1 LAKYT
6 ANLVKTP
13 AQNLLHRL
21 KTGQLYWSGLAMG
34 HKTPHS
40 AGHRATIVLIAAL
53 GTALSITG
61 WCIVSGLEDRTS
73 AAEFNLRAS
82 NMAAAVQNGV
92 NEYFTK
98 ISPLRAMFESTP
110 GAVSEHE
117 FVTFSNGLLRNQ
129 PAILSLS
136 WIPRI
141 QNEERTDHEQ
151 AAQRAGIDGYRIR
164 SVSKDNALEPSPAAA
179 EYFPVYYTTEK
190 LRTDLVRGLNLA
202 DSGIR
207 QQPLESARDGNRLA
221 ASQEFTLQSGT
232 GDRIGFFVVLPIY
245 KRGLPHTSVEERR
258 RNLIGFVQGVF
269 QIDTMIAATLRG
281 IRIPADYYIFS
292 SEAGS
297 STQPIYTSLLKP
309 PGGPHAADRRTGI
322 DTAFHW
328 SGKIAVADR
337 QWEMIAVPEQP
348 HFKHPKAWMILTAGL
363 CLTGVVFAFMWQS
376 NRHTCELAEANET
389 ISELART
396 DPLTALANRRVFQDR
411 MAAAFEKAKR
421 SGEPFAVLYI
431 DLDHFKDFNDLMGH
445 PAGDALLVQVGKRLL
460 AEAGDADCVARFGGD
475 EFAIL
480 QANAGAEGASEAL
493 AEKIVAALNETSML
507 EGHAA
512 RISASI
518 GVSRYV
524 EELDGPDAML
534 MQADLALYR
543 AKDAGRNRVC
553 IHDKTFDQLACDRVI
568 LGRELMAAIESGGL
582 ALHYQPQVDIE
593 SGRIVGLEALV
604 RWNHVQRGPIS
615 PALFIPIA
623 EKTGSIVDLGKWVF
637 DEACRQTRV
646 WQDEGID
653 APSVAVNVSAIQC
666 KRPELEQDIV
676 ASLTRWKIAPGRI
689 ELELTESVLME
700 ATQHHRDIIARLRTL
715 GLRLAI
721 DDFGTGYSSLN
732 YLTNFPVDRIKIAQ
746 ELILNCTTELRCA
759 AVVRAAI
766 HLAEEL
772 DTEVLAEGV
781 ENAEHARFLS
791 SAGCKFAQGYFFSR
805 PVDAAQAT
813 TLLRGRFIRPP
824 ALLPTPKD
832 SAGGSIAGR
841 LRVV

>member
-1 LAKYT
+1 
-6 ANLVKTP
+6 
-13 AQNLLHRL
+13 
-21 KTGQLYWSGLAMG
+21 M
-34 HKTPHS
+34 
-40 AGHRATIVLIAAL
+40 IAVL

-61 WCIVSGLEDRTS
+61 WFIVSGLEDRTS
-73 AAEFNLRAS
+73 AAEFNLRAN
-82 NMAAAVQNGV
+82 NMAVVLQNGV
-92 NEYFTK
+92 NQYLANM
-98 ISPLRAMFESTP
+98 SALRALIESAP
-110 GAVSEHE
+110 AAVGERE
-117 FVTFSNGLLRNQ
+117 FLTFSDRLLRNH

-136 WIPRI
+136 WVPLIP
-141 QNEERTDHEQ
+141 NEERAAHEQ
-151 AAQRAGIDGYRIR
+151 AARRESGDDYRIR
-164 SVSKDNALEPSPAAA
+164 SVSEDGTLGPSPAAA
-179 EYFPVYYTTEK
+179 DYFPVYYTTEK
-190 LRTDLVRGLNLA
+190 IRTDLVRGLNLA
-202 DSGIR
+202 DGGIR
-207 QQPLESARDGNRLA
+207 QQPLEKARNSGMLA

-232 GDRIGFFVVLPIY
+232 GDRVGFFVVLPIY
-245 KRGLPHTSVEERR
+245 KRGLPHNSVEERR
-258 RNLIGFVQGVF
+258 RNLVGFVQGVF
-269 QIDTMIAATLRG
+269 QIDAMIAATLRG
-281 IRIPADYYIFS
+281 IRIPADYYVFS

-297 STQPIYTSLLKP
+297 NTRPIYTSLLKP
-309 PGGPHAADRRTGI
+309 SGEPLAASRRAKI

-328 SGKIAVADR
+328 SGKVAVADR
-337 QWEMIAVPEQP
+337 QWGMIAVPEQISILV
-348 HFKHPKAWMILTAGL
+348 HPKAWMILTAGL

-376 NRHTCELAEANET
+376 NRHTRKLTEANET

-396 DPLTALANRRVFQDR
+396 DPLTALANRRVFQAR
-411 MAAAFEKAKR
+411 MAAAFEKAKCG
-421 SGEPFAVLYI
+421 GEPFAVLYI

-480 QANAGAEGASEAL
+480 QSNAGAEGVSEAL
-493 AEKIVAALNETSML
+493 AKKILAVLNETSML
-507 EGHAA
+507 DGHAA

-524 EELDGPDAML
+524 EGLDGPDAML

-553 IHDKTFDQLACDRVI
+553 IHDKAFDQVACDRVI
-568 LGRELMAAIESGGL
+568 LGRELIAAIESGGL

-604 RWNHVQRGPIS
+604 RWNHIQRGPIS
-615 PALFIPIA
+615 PAVFIPIA

-653 APSVAVNVSAIQC
+653 APTVAVNVSAIQC

-676 ASLTRWKIAPGRI
+676 ASLTRWKITPGRI

-700 ATQHHRDIIARLRTL
+700 ASQHHRDIIARLRAL

-746 ELILNCTTELRCA
+746 ELIFKCTTEIRYA

-781 ENAEHARFLS
+781 ENAEHAQFLS

-813 TLLRGRFIRPP
+813 TLLREGFIRPP
-824 ALLPTPKD
+824 APLQAPKD
-832 SAGGSIAGR
+832 SGGSLIPGR
-841 LRVV
+841 LMVV

>member
-1 LAKYT
+1 MGCT
-6 ANLVKTP
+6 A
-13 AQNLLHRL
+13 
-21 KTGQLYWSGLAMG
+21 
-34 HKTPHS
+34 PHS
-40 AGHRATIVLIAAL
+40 IRHRAPIWMIAVL

-61 WCIVSGLEDRTS
+61 WFIVSGLEDRTS
-73 AAEFNLRAS
+73 AAEFNLRAN
-82 NMAAAVQNGV
+82 NMAVVLQNGV
-92 NEYFTK
+92 NQYLANM
-98 ISPLRAMFESTP
+98 SALRALIESAP
-110 GAVSEHE
+110 AAVGERE
-117 FVTFSNGLLRNQ
+117 FLTFSDRLLRNH

-136 WIPRI
+136 WVPLIP
-141 QNEERTDHEQ
+141 NEERAAHEQ
-151 AAQRAGIDGYRIR
+151 AARREGGDDYRIR
-164 SVSKDNALEPSPAAA
+164 SVSEDGTLGPSPAAA

-190 LRTDLVRGLNLA
+190 IRTDLVRGLNLA
-202 DSGIR
+202 DGGIR
-207 QQPLESARDGNRLA
+207 QQPLEKARDRGMLA
-221 ASQEFTLQSGT
+221 ASQEFRLQSGT

-245 KRGLPHTSVEERR
+245 KRGLPHNSVEERR
-258 RNLIGFVQGVF
+258 RNLVGFVQGVF
-269 QIDTMIAATLRG
+269 QIDAMIAATLRG
-281 IRIPADYYIFS
+281 IRIPADYYVFS

-297 STQPIYTSLLKP
+297 NTRPIYTSLLKP
-309 PGGPHAADRRTGI
+309 SGKPPAASRRAKI

-328 SGKIAVADR
+328 SGKVAVADR
-337 QWEMIAVPEQP
+337 QWEMIAVPEQISILV
-348 HFKHPKAWMILTAGL
+348 HPNAWMILTAGL
-363 CLTGVVFAFMWQS
+363 CLTGVVFAFMSQL
-376 NRHTCELAEANET
+376 NRHTRKLTEANRT

-411 MAAAFEKAKR
+411 MAAAFEKAKCG
-421 SGEPFAVLYI
+421 GEPFAVLYI

-480 QANAGAEGASEAL
+480 QSNAGAEGASEAL
-493 AEKIVAALNETSML
+493 AKKIVAALNETSML

-512 RISASI
+512 RVSASI

-524 EELDGPDAML
+524 EELDGPDAVL

-553 IHDKTFDQLACDRVI
+553 IHDKAFDQLACDRVI

-604 RWNHVQRGPIS
+604 RWNHIQRGPIS
-615 PALFIPIA
+615 PAVFIPIA

-653 APSVAVNVSAIQC
+653 APTVAVNVSAIQC

-676 ASLTRWKIAPGRI
+676 ASLMRWKIAPGRI

-700 ATQHHRDIIARLRTL
+700 ATQHHRDIIARLRAL

-746 ELILNCTTELRCA
+746 ELIFKCTTEIRYA

-781 ENAEHARFLS
+781 ENAEHAQFLS

-813 TLLRGRFIRPP
+813 TLLRGRFIHPP
-824 ALLPTPKD
+824 APLQAPKD
-832 SAGGSIAGR
+832 RGGGLISGR
-841 LRVV
+841 LMVV

>member
-1 LAKYT
+1 MT
-6 ANLVKTP
+6 RHGIR
-13 AQNLLHRL
+13 HRIPI
-21 KTGQLYWSGLAMG
+21 WIFA
-34 HKTPHS
+34 
-40 AGHRATIVLIAAL
+40 VL

-61 WCIVSGLEDRTS
+61 WFIVSGLEDRTS
-73 AAEFNLRAS
+73 AAEFNLRAN
-82 NMAAAVQNGV
+82 NMAVVLQNGINEYLANLSALRALFESAPAAVGEQ
-92 NEYFTK
+92 
-98 ISPLRAMFESTP
+98 
-110 GAVSEHE
+110 E
-117 FVTFSNGLLRNQ
+117 FLTFSDRLLRNHS
-129 PAILSLS
+129 AILSLS
-136 WIPRI
+136 WVPRI
-141 QNEERTDHEQ
+141 LNEDRAAHEQ
-151 AAQRAGIDGYRIR
+151 ATQQAAGEDYRIR
-164 SVSKDNALEPSPAAA
+164 SVSEDGTLGPSPAAA

-190 LRTDLVRGLNLA
+190 IRTRLVRGLNLA
-202 DSGIR
+202 DGGIR
-207 QQPLESARDGNRLA
+207 QQPLETARDGGMLA
-221 ASQEFTLQSGT
+221 TSQEFPLQSGT
-232 GDRIGFFVVLPIY
+232 GNRIGFFVVLPIY
-245 KRGLPHTSVEERR
+245 KRGLPHNSIEERR
-258 RNLIGFVQGVF
+258 RNLVGFVQGVF

-281 IRIPADYYIFS
+281 IRIPADCYVFS

-297 STQPIYTSLLKP
+297 SKQPIYTSLLKP
-309 PGGPHAADRRTGI
+309 SGRSLAAASPRAKI

-328 SGKIAVADR
+328 SGKVAVADR
-337 QWEMIAVPEQP
+337 QWEVIAVPDQRSILV
-348 HFKHPKAWMILTAGL
+348 HPRAWIILTAGL
-363 CLTGVVFAFMWQS
+363 CLTGVVFSFMWLS
-376 NRHTCELAEANET
+376 NRNTRKLAEANKT

-396 DPLTALANRRVFQDR
+396 DPLTALANRRVFQER
-411 MAAAFEKAKR
+411 IAAAFEKAKC
-421 SGEPFAVLYI
+421 SGEPFALLYI

-460 AEAGDADCVARFGGD
+460 AVAGDADCVARFGGD

-480 QANAGAEGASEAL
+480 QSNAGAEGASEAL
-493 AEKIVAALNETSML
+493 AAKIVAVLNETSML
-507 EGHAA
+507 EGRAA
-512 RISASI
+512 RISASV

-543 AKDAGRNRVC
+543 AKDAGRNRIC

-568 LGRELMAAIESGGL
+568 LGRELMAAIECGGL

-593 SGRIVGLEALV
+593 SGRIIGLEALV
-604 RWNHVQRGPIS
+604 RWNHIQRGPIS

-637 DEACRQTRV
+637 DEACRQMRI

-689 ELELTESVLME
+689 EIELTESILME
-700 ATQHHRDIIARLRTL
+700 VTQHHRDIIARLRTL

-746 ELILNCTTELRCA
+746 ELIFNCTTETRCA

-772 DTEVLAEGV
+772 NTEVLAEGV
-781 ENAEHARFLS
+781 ESAEHARFLS

-813 TLLRGRFIRPP
+813 TLLRGRFIRPHAALP
-824 ALLPTPKD
+824 APKD
-832 SAGGSIAGR
+832 GGGGLIPGR
-841 LRVV
+841 LMVV

>member
-1 LAKYT
+1 
-6 ANLVKTP
+6 
-13 AQNLLHRL
+13 
-21 KTGQLYWSGLAMG
+21 M
-34 HKTPHS
+34 
-40 AGHRATIVLIAAL
+40 IAVL
-53 GTALSITG
+53 GTALSMTG
-61 WCIVSGLEDRTS
+61 WFIVSGLEDRTS
-73 AAEFNLRAS
+73 AAEFNLRAN
-82 NMAAAVQNGV
+82 NMAVVLQNGINQYLANLSALRALFESAPAAVGEQ
-92 NEYFTK
+92 
-98 ISPLRAMFESTP
+98 
-110 GAVSEHE
+110 E
-117 FVTFSNGLLRNQ
+117 FLTFSDRLLRNHS
-129 PAILSLS
+129 AILSLS
-136 WIPRI
+136 WVPLIL
-141 QNEERTDHEQ
+141 NEDRAAHEQ
-151 AAQRAGIDGYRIR
+151 AAQQAAGEDYRIR
-164 SVSKDNALEPSPAAA
+164 SVSEDGTLDPSPASA

-190 LRTDLVRGLNLA
+190 IRTHLVRGLNLA
-202 DSGIR
+202 DGGIR
-207 QQPLESARDGNRLA
+207 QQPLEKARDGGMLV

-245 KRGLPHTSVEERR
+245 KRGLPHNSIEERR
-258 RNLIGFVQGVF
+258 RNLVGFVQGVF

-281 IRIPADYYIFS
+281 IRIPADYYVFS
-292 SEAGS
+292 SEGGS
-297 STQPIYTSLLKP
+297 STRPIYTSLLKTSGEP
-309 PGGPHAADRRTGI
+309 LAASRRAKI

-328 SGKIAVADR
+328 SGKVAVADR
-337 QWEMIAVPEQP
+337 QWEMIAVPEQRSTLV
-348 HFKHPKAWMILTAGL
+348 HPRAWIILTAGL
-363 CLTGVVFAFMWQS
+363 CLTGVVFFFMWQS
-376 NRHTCELAEANET
+376 NRHTRKLAEANET

-411 MAAAFEKAKR
+411 MAAAFEKTKC

-460 AEAGDADCVARFGGD
+460 AEAGDAGCVARFGGD

-480 QANAGAEGASEAL
+480 QSNAGAEGASEAL

-524 EELDGPDAML
+524 EELEGPDAML

-604 RWNHVQRGPIS
+604 RWNHIQRGPIS
-615 PALFIPIA
+615 PAVFIPIA

-653 APSVAVNVSAIQC
+653 APPVAVNVSAIQC

-700 ATQHHRDIIARLRTL
+700 ATQHHRDIIERLRTL

-746 ELILNCTTELRCA
+746 ELIFNCTTEIRCA

-766 HLAEEL
+766 GLAEEL

-813 TLLRGRFIRPP
+813 ILLRGRFILPP
-824 ALLPTPKD
+824 APLPAPKD
-832 SAGGSIAGR
+832 SGGGLIPGR
-841 LRVV
+841 LMVV

>member
-1 LAKYT
+1 MAASY
-6 ANLVKTP
+6 
-13 AQNLLHRL
+13 
-21 KTGQLYWSGLAMG
+21 YWSGSAMSCT
-34 HKTPHS
+34 TPH
-40 AGHRATIVLIAAL
+40 GIRHRALIWMLAVL
-53 GTALSITG
+53 GTALSIAA
-61 WCIVSGLEDRTS
+61 WSIVSGLEDRTS
-73 AAEFNLRAS
+73 GAEFNLRAN
-82 NMAAAVQNGV
+82 NMAVVLQNGI
-92 NEYFTK
+92 NEYLAK
-98 ISPLRAMFESTP
+98 LSALRALFESAP
-110 GAVSEHE
+110 GAVGEQE
-117 FVTFSNGLLRNQ
+117 FLTFSDRLLRNHS
-129 PAILSLS
+129 AILSLS
-136 WIPRI
+136 WVPRVLS
-141 QNEERTDHEQ
+141 EDRAAHEQ
-151 AAQRAGIDGYRIR
+151 AAQQGRGEDYRIR
-164 SVSKDNALEPSPAAA
+164 SVSEDGTLGPSPAAA

-190 LRTDLVRGLNLA
+190 IRTHLVRGLNLA
-202 DSGIR
+202 DGGIR
-207 QQPLESARDGNRLA
+207 QQPLEKARDSGMLA

-232 GDRIGFFVVLPIY
+232 GDRVGFFVVLPIY
-245 KRGLPHTSVEERR
+245 KRGLPHDSIEERR
-258 RNLIGFVQGVF
+258 RNLAGFVQGVF

-281 IRIPADYYIFS
+281 LRIPADYYVFS
-292 SEAGS
+292 SAAGS
-297 STQPIYTSLLKP
+297 STRPIYTSLLKP
-309 PGGPHAADRRTGI
+309 SSEPPAASRRAVIDRP
-322 DTAFHW
+322 FHW
-328 SGKIAVADR
+328 SGTIAVADR
-337 QWEMIAVPEQP
+337 QWEMIAVSEQGSNLV
-348 HFKHPKAWMILTAGL
+348 HHRAWIILTAGL
-363 CLTGVVFAFMWQS
+363 CLTGVVFAFMCRS
-376 NRHTCELAEANET
+376 NWHTRKLAEANKT

-411 MAAAFEKAKR
+411 MAAAFEKAKCG
-421 SGEPFAVLYI
+421 GEPFAVLYI
-431 DLDHFKDFNDLMGH
+431 DLDHFKEFNDLMGH

-460 AEAGDADCVARFGGD
+460 AEAADADCVARFGGD

-480 QANAGAEGASEAL
+480 QSNAGAEGASEAL

-512 RISASI
+512 RVSASI
-518 GVSRYV
+518 GISRYV

-553 IHDKTFDQLACDRVI
+553 IHDKTFDRRACDRVI
-568 LGRELMAAIESGGL
+568 LGRELMAAIENGGL

-689 ELELTESVLME
+689 EIELTESVLME
-700 ATQHHRDIIARLRTL
+700 ATQHHRDIVARLRAL

-746 ELILNCTTELRCA
+746 ELILNCTTEIRCA

-813 TLLRGRFIRPP
+813 ALLRGRFIRPP
-824 ALLPTPKD
+824 AALPEPED
-832 SAGGSIAGR
+832 SGGLIPGR
-841 LRVV
+841 LMAV

>member
-1 LAKYT
+1 MWAT
-6 ANLVKTP
+6 S
-13 AQNLLHRL
+13 H
-21 KTGQLYWSGLAMG
+21 WSVSAMG
-34 HKTPHS
+34 CTKSHS
-40 AGHRATIVLIAAL
+40 IRHRAPIWIIAVL

-61 WCIVSGLEDRTS
+61 WFIISGLEDRTS
-73 AAEFNLRAS
+73 TAEFNLRA
-82 NMAAAVQNGV
+82 NNIAVILQNGV
-92 NEYFTK
+92 NECLANM
-98 ISPLRAMFESTP
+98 SALGALFESVP
-110 GAVSEHE
+110 AAVGERE
-117 FVTFSNGLLRNQ
+117 FLMFSDRLLRNQ
-129 PAILSLS
+129 LATLSLS
-136 WIPRI
+136 WVPRI
-141 QNEERTDHEQ
+141 LNEERAAHEQ
-151 AAQRAGIDGYRIR
+151 EAQREGGDEYRIR
-164 SVSKDNALEPSPAAA
+164 SVSEDGTLDPSPAAA
-179 EYFPVYYTTEK
+179 EYFPIYYTTEK
-190 LRTDLVRGLNLA
+190 IRTDLVRGLNLA
-202 DSGIR
+202 DGGIR
-207 QQPLESARDGNRLA
+207 QQPLEKARDSGMLA
-221 ASQEFTLQSGT
+221 ASRGFSLQSGA
-232 GDRIGFFVVLPIY
+232 GERFGFFVVLPIY
-245 KRGLPHTSVEERR
+245 KRGLPHNSVEQRR
-258 RNLIGFVQGVF
+258 RNLVGFVQAVF
-269 QIDTMIAATLRG
+269 QIDTMIAATMRG
-281 IRIPADYYIFS
+281 IRNSADYFLFS
-292 SEAGS
+292 SESKGAR
-297 STQPIYTSLLKP
+297 PIYAGLLNP
-309 PGGPHAADRRTGI
+309 SDGPLVRRRRAEI

-337 QWEMIAVPEQP
+337 QWKMIVLPEQRSILV
-348 HFKHPKAWMILTAGL
+348 HSTAWMILTAGL

-376 NRHTCELAEANET
+376 NRHARSLAEANET

-411 MAAAFEKAKR
+411 MAAAFEKAKC

-431 DLDHFKDFNDLMGH
+431 DLDHFKEFNDLMGH

-460 AEAGDADCVARFGGD
+460 AETNGADCVARFGGD

-480 QANAGAEGASEAL
+480 QSNAGAEGTSESL

-524 EELDGPDAML
+524 AALDGPDAML

-543 AKDAGRNRVC
+543 AKDAGGNRVC
-553 IHDKTFDQLACDRVI
+553 IHDKTFDQLARDRVI

-582 ALHYQPQVDIE
+582 ALQYQPQVDIQ

-604 RWNHVQRGPIS
+604 RWNHIQRGPIS
-615 PALFIPIA
+615 PAVFIPIA
-623 EKTGSIVDLGKWVF
+623 EKSGSILDLGKWVF

-653 APSVAVNVSAIQC
+653 VPSVAVNVSAIQC

-676 ASLTRWKIAPGRI
+676 ASLTRWKIEPGRI

-700 ATQHHRDIIARLRTL
+700 ATQHHRDIIARLRAL

-746 ELILNCTTELRCA
+746 ELILKCTTEIRRA

-781 ENAEHARFLS
+781 ENGEHAQFLS
-791 SAGCKFAQGYFFSR
+791 SAGCKFAQGYFFNR
-805 PVDAAQAT
+805 PVDAAEAAI
-813 TLLRGRFIRPP
+813 LLRRRFIRPP
-824 ALLPTPKD
+824 APLPTPK
-832 SAGGSIAGR
+832 AGGGGLIPGR
-841 LRVV
+841 LIVV

>member
-1 LAKYT
+1 MSCT
-6 ANLVKTP
+6 A
-13 AQNLLHRL
+13 
-21 KTGQLYWSGLAMG
+21 
-34 HKTPHS
+34 PHS
-40 AGHRATIVLIAAL
+40 IRHRAPIWMIAVL
-53 GTALSITG
+53 GTALSVTG
-61 WCIVSGLEDRTS
+61 WFIVSGLEDRTS
-73 AAEFNLRAS
+73 AAEFNLRAN
-82 NMAAAVQNGV
+82 NMAVALQNGV
-92 NEYFTK
+92 NQYLANM
-98 ISPLRAMFESTP
+98 SALRALFESAP
-110 GAVSEHE
+110 GTVGERE
-117 FVTFSNGLLRNQ
+117 FLTFSDRLLRNN

-136 WIPRI
+136 WVPHIA
-141 QNEERTDHEQ
+141 NEERAAHEQ
-151 AAQRAGIDGYRIR
+151 AARREGDDDYRIR
-164 SVSKDNALEPSPAAA
+164 SVSEDGTLGPSPAAA

-190 LRTDLVRGLNLA
+190 IRTDLVRGLNLA
-202 DSGIR
+202 DGGIR
-207 QQPLESARDGNRLA
+207 QQPLEKARDGGLLT
-221 ASQEFTLQSGT
+221 ASQEFRLQSGT

-245 KRGLPHTSVEERR
+245 KRGLPHNSVDERR
-258 RNLIGFVQGVF
+258 RNLVGFVQGVF
-269 QIDTMIAATLRG
+269 QIDAMIAATLRG
-281 IRIPADYYIFS
+281 IRIPADYYVFS

-297 STQPIYTSLLKP
+297 NTRPIYTSLLKP
-309 PGGPHAADRRTGI
+309 SGEPPVASRRAKI

-328 SGKIAVADR
+328 SGKVAVADR
-337 QWEMIAVPEQP
+337 QWEMIAVPEQSSM
-348 HFKHPKAWMILTAGL
+348 HPKAWMILMAGL

-376 NRHTCELAEANET
+376 NQHTRKLTEANQT

-396 DPLTALANRRVFQDR
+396 DPLTALANRRVFHDR
-411 MAAAFEKAKR
+411 MAAAFEKAKCG
-421 SGEPFAVLYI
+421 GEPLAVLYI

-480 QANAGAEGASEAL
+480 QSNAGAEGASEAL
-493 AEKIVAALNETSML
+493 AKKILAALNETSML
-507 EGHAA
+507 DGHAA

-518 GVSRYV
+518 GISRYV

-553 IHDKTFDQLACDRVI
+553 IHDKAFDQVACDRVI

-604 RWNHVQRGPIS
+604 RWNHIRRGPIS
-615 PALFIPIA
+615 PAVFIPIA

-637 DEACRQTRV
+637 DEACRQMRV

-653 APSVAVNVSAIQC
+653 APTVAVNVSAIQC

-676 ASLTRWKIAPGRI
+676 ASLRRWKIAPGRI

-700 ATQHHRDIIARLRTL
+700 ATQHHRDIIARLRAV

-746 ELILNCTTELRCA
+746 ELIFKCTTEIRYA

-813 TLLRGRFIRPP
+813 TLLRERFIRPP
-824 ALLPTPKD
+824 APLPTPKD
-832 SAGGSIAGR
+832 SGGGLIPGR
-841 LRVV
+841 LMVV

>member
-1 LAKYT
+1 MIA
-6 ANLVKTP
+6 
-13 AQNLLHRL
+13 
-21 KTGQLYWSGLAMG
+21 
-34 HKTPHS
+34 
-40 AGHRATIVLIAAL
+40 VLGA
-53 GTALSITG
+53 ALSITG
-61 WCIVSGLEDRTS
+61 WFIVSGLEDQTS
-73 AAEFNLRAS
+73 AAEFNLRAN
-82 NMAAAVQNGV
+82 NMAVVLQNGI
-92 NEYFTK
+92 NEYLANL
-98 ISPLRAMFESTP
+98 SALRALFESAP
-110 GAVSEHE
+110 AAIGEQE
-117 FVTFSNGLLRNQ
+117 FLTFSDGLLRDH

-136 WIPRI
+136 WVPLIL
-141 QNEERTDHEQ
+141 NEDRAAHEQ
-151 AAQRAGIDGYRIR
+151 AAQQAAGEGYRIR
-164 SVSKDNALEPSPAAA
+164 SVSEDGTLGPSPAAA

-190 LRTDLVRGLNLA
+190 IRAHLVRGLNLA
-202 DSGIR
+202 DGGIR
-207 QQPLESARDGNRLA
+207 QQPLEKARDGGMLA
-221 ASQEFTLQSGT
+221 ASQQFTLQSGT

-245 KRGLPHTSVEERR
+245 KRGLPHNSLEERR
-258 RNLIGFVQGVF
+258 RNLVGFVQGVF
-269 QIDTMIAATLRG
+269 QIDTMIAATLHG
-281 IRIPADYYIFS
+281 IRIPADYYVFS
-292 SEAGS
+292 SETGS
-297 STQPIYTSLLKP
+297 GTRPIYTSLRRPSDEPL
-309 PGGPHAADRRTGI
+309 AASRRTNI

-328 SGKIAVADR
+328 SGKVPVADR
-337 QWEMIAVPEQP
+337 QWEMIAVPE
-348 HFKHPKAWMILTAGL
+348 HKSILVHPRAWIILTAGL
-363 CLTGVVFAFMWQS
+363 CLTAVVFSFMCQS
-376 NRHTCELAEANET
+376 NRHTRKLAEANAT

-396 DPLTALANRRVFQDR
+396 DPLTALANRRVFEDR
-411 MAAAFEKAKR
+411 MAAAFEKAKCG
-421 SGEPFAVLYI
+421 GEAFAVLCI
-431 DLDHFKDFNDLMGH
+431 DLDHFKDYNDLMGH

-480 QANAGAEGASEAL
+480 QSNAGGEGTSEAL

-534 MQADLALYR
+534 MQADFALYR

-553 IHDKTFDQLACDRVI
+553 IHDQTFDQLLCDRVI

-604 RWNHVQRGPIS
+604 RWNHIQRGPIS

-653 APSVAVNVSAIQC
+653 APVVAVNVSAIQC

-676 ASLTRWKIAPGRI
+676 ASLRRWKIAPGRI

-700 ATQHHRDIIARLRTL
+700 ATEHHRDIIARLRAL

-746 ELILNCTTELRCA
+746 ELIFNCTTEIRCA

-772 DTEVLAEGV
+772 ETEVLAEGV

-813 TLLRGRFIRPP
+813 ILLRGRFIVPP
-824 ALLPTPKD
+824 NAISAPKD
-832 SAGGSIAGR
+832 SGGDLIPKR
-841 LRVV
+841 LMVV

>member
-1 LAKYT
+1 
-6 ANLVKTP
+6 
-13 AQNLLHRL
+13 
-21 KTGQLYWSGLAMG
+21 M
-34 HKTPHS
+34 
-40 AGHRATIVLIAAL
+40 IAVL
-53 GTALSITG
+53 GTALSVTG
-61 WCIVSGLEDRTS
+61 WFIVSGLEDRTS
-73 AAEFNLRAS
+73 AAEFNLRAN
-82 NMAAAVQNGV
+82 NMAVVLQNGV
-92 NEYFTK
+92 NQYLANM
-98 ISPLRAMFESTP
+98 SALRALFESAP
-110 GAVSEHE
+110 AAVGERE
-117 FVTFSNGLLRNQ
+117 FLTFSDRLLRNN

-136 WIPRI
+136 WVPLIT
-141 QNEERTDHEQ
+141 NEERAAHEQ
-151 AAQRAGIDGYRIR
+151 AARREGDDDYRIR
-164 SVSKDNALEPSPAAA
+164 SVSEDGTLGLSPAAA

-190 LRTDLVRGLNLA
+190 IRTDLVRGLNLA
-202 DSGIR
+202 DGGIR
-207 QQPLESARDGNRLA
+207 QQPLEKARDGGTLA

-245 KRGLPHTSVEERR
+245 KRGLPHDSVEERR
-258 RNLIGFVQGVF
+258 RNLVGFVQGVF
-269 QIDTMIAATLRG
+269 QIDAMIAATLRG
-281 IRIPADYYIFS
+281 IRIPADYYVFS

-297 STQPIYTSLLKP
+297 NARPIYTSLLKP
-309 PGGPHAADRRTGI
+309 SGEPLAASRRAEI
-322 DTAFHW
+322 ETAFHW
-328 SGKIAVADR
+328 SGKVAVADR
-337 QWEMIAVPEQP
+337 QWEMIAVPEQSSILV
-348 HFKHPKAWMILTAGL
+348 HPKAWMILTAGL
-363 CLTGVVFAFMWQS
+363 CLTGVVFAFMSQL
-376 NRHTCELAEANET
+376 NRHTRKLTECNQT

-411 MAAAFEKAKR
+411 MAAAFEKAKCG
-421 SGEPFAVLYI
+421 GEPFAVLYI

-480 QANAGAEGASEAL
+480 QSNAGAEGASEAL
-493 AEKIVAALNETSML
+493 AKKIVAVLNETSML

-512 RISASI
+512 RISASV

-553 IHDKTFDQLACDRVI
+553 IHDKAFDQLACDRVI

-604 RWNHVQRGPIS
+604 RWNHIQRGPIS
-615 PALFIPIA
+615 PAVFIPIA

-653 APSVAVNVSAIQC
+653 APTVAVNVSAIQC

-676 ASLTRWKIAPGRI
+676 GSLTRWKIAPGRI

-700 ATQHHRDIIARLRTL
+700 ATQHHRDIIARLRAL

-746 ELILNCTTELRCA
+746 ELIFKCTTEIRYA

-781 ENAEHARFLS
+781 ENAEHAQFLS

-824 ALLPTPKD
+824 VPFPTPKD
-832 SAGGSIAGR
+832 SGGGVIPGR

>member
-1 LAKYT
+1 MGCT
-6 ANLVKTP
+6 A
-13 AQNLLHRL
+13 
-21 KTGQLYWSGLAMG
+21 
-34 HKTPHS
+34 PHS
-40 AGHRATIVLIAAL
+40 IRHRAPIWMIAVL
-53 GTALSITG
+53 GTALSVAG
-61 WCIVSGLEDRTS
+61 WFIVSGLEDRTS
-73 AAEFNLRAS
+73 AAEFNLRVN
-82 NMAAAVQNGV
+82 NMAVALQNGV
-92 NEYFTK
+92 NQYLANM
-98 ISPLRAMFESTP
+98 SALRAFFESAP
-110 GAVSEHE
+110 AAVGERE
-117 FVTFSNGLLRNQ
+117 FLTFSDRLLRNN

-136 WIPRI
+136 WVPLIP
-141 QNEERTDHEQ
+141 NEERAAHEQ
-151 AAQRAGIDGYRIR
+151 TARREGDDDYRIR
-164 SVSKDNALEPSPAAA
+164 SVSEDGTLGPSPAAA

-190 LRTDLVRGLNLA
+190 IRTDLVRGLNLA
-202 DSGIR
+202 DGGIR
-207 QQPLESARDGNRLA
+207 QQPLEKARDGGLLT
-221 ASQEFTLQSGT
+221 ASQEFRLQSGT

-245 KRGLPHTSVEERR
+245 KRGLPHDSVEERR
-258 RNLIGFVQGVF
+258 RNLVGFVQGVF
-269 QIDTMIAATLRG
+269 QIDAMIAATLSG
-281 IRIPADYYIFS
+281 IQIPADYYVFA
-292 SEAGS
+292 SEARS
-297 STQPIYTSLLKP
+297 STRPVYTSLLKP
-309 PGGPHAADRRTGI
+309 SGEPPASRPGEIDAAS
-322 DTAFHW
+322 HW
-328 SGKIAVADR
+328 TGKIAVADR
-337 QWEMIAVPEQP
+337 QWEMIAVPEQRSILV
-348 HFKHPKAWMILTAGL
+348 HPKAWMLLTAGL
-363 CLTGVVFAFMWQS
+363 CLTGVIFAFMRRSYQ
-376 NRHTCELAEANET
+376 HTRKLAEANRT

-411 MAAAFEKAKR
+411 MAAAFEKAKCG
-421 SGEPFAVLYI
+421 GEPFAVLYI

-445 PAGDALLVQVGKRLL
+445 PAGDALLVQVSKRLL

-493 AEKIVAALNETSML
+493 AKKILAVLNETSML
-507 EGHAA
+507 GGHAA

-553 IHDKTFDQLACDRVI
+553 IHDKAFDQVACDRVI

-604 RWNHVQRGPIS
+604 RWNHIQRGPIS
-615 PALFIPIA
+615 PAVFIPIA

-653 APSVAVNVSAIQC
+653 APTVAVNVSAIQC
-666 KRPELEQDIV
+666 KRPELEQDIL

-700 ATQHHRDIIARLRTL
+700 ATQHHRDIIARLRAL

-746 ELILNCTTELRCA
+746 ELIFKCTTEIRYA

-781 ENAEHARFLS
+781 ENAEHAQFLS

-824 ALLPTPKD
+824 VPFQTPKD
-832 SAGGSIAGR
+832 SGGGVIPGR
-841 LRVV
+841 LMAV

>member
-1 LAKYT
+1 
-6 ANLVKTP
+6 
-13 AQNLLHRL
+13 
-21 KTGQLYWSGLAMG
+21 M
-34 HKTPHS
+34 
-40 AGHRATIVLIAAL
+40 IAVL

-61 WCIVSGLEDRTS
+61 WFIVSGLEDRTS
-73 AAEFNLRAS
+73 AAEFNLRAN
-82 NMAAAVQNGV
+82 NMAVVLQNGV
-92 NEYFTK
+92 NQYLANM
-98 ISPLRAMFESTP
+98 SALRALIESAP
-110 GAVSEHE
+110 AVVGERE
-117 FVTFSNGLLRNQ
+117 FLTFSDRLLRNHS
-129 PAILSLS
+129 AILSVS
-136 WIPRI
+136 WVPLIL
-141 QNEERTDHEQ
+141 NEERAAHEQ
-151 AAQRAGIDGYRIR
+151 AAQREHGDDYRVR
-164 SVSKDNALEPSPAAA
+164 SVSEDGTLGPSPAAA

-190 LRTDLVRGLNLA
+190 IRTDLVRGLNLA
-202 DSGIR
+202 DGGIR
-207 QQPLESARDGNRLA
+207 QQPLEKARDSGMLA

-232 GDRIGFFVVLPIY
+232 GDRIGFFVVMPIY
-245 KRGLPHTSVEERR
+245 KRGPPLNSVEERR
-258 RNLIGFVQGVF
+258 RNLDGFVQGVF
-269 QIDTMIAATLRG
+269 QIDAMIAATLRG
-281 IRIPADYYIFS
+281 IRFPADYYVFS
-292 SEAGS
+292 SEADS
-297 STQPIYTSLLKP
+297 STRTIYTSLLKP
-309 PGGPHAADRRTGI
+309 SDEPLAASWRANI

-328 SGKIAVADR
+328 SGKVAVADR
-337 QWEMIAVPEQP
+337 QWEMIAVPEQSSILM
-348 HFKHPKAWMILTAGL
+348 HPKAWVILTAGL

-376 NRHTCELAEANET
+376 NRHTRKLTEANET
-389 ISELART
+389 ISELALT
-396 DPLTALANRRVFQDR
+396 DPLTTLANRRVFQDR
-411 MAAAFEKAKR
+411 MAAAFEKAKH

-431 DLDHFKDFNDLMGH
+431 DLDYFKDFNDLMGH
-445 PAGDALLVQVGKRLL
+445 LAGDALLVQVGKRLL

-480 QANAGAEGASEAL
+480 QSNAGAEGASEAL

-507 EGHAA
+507 EGHAVC
-512 RISASI
+512 ISASI

-553 IHDKTFDQLACDRVI
+553 IHDKTFDQAACDRVI
-568 LGRELMAAIESGGL
+568 LGRELMAAIEGRGL

-593 SGRIVGLEALV
+593 SGLIVGLEALV
-604 RWNHVQRGPIS
+604 RWNHIQRGPIS

-646 WQDEGID
+646 WQDDGID
-653 APSVAVNVSAIQC
+653 APTVAVNVSSIQC
-666 KRPELEQDIV
+666 KRPEFEQDIV

-700 ATQHHRDIIARLRTL
+700 ATQHHRDIIARLRAL

-746 ELILNCTTELRCA
+746 ELIFKCTTEIRYA

-781 ENAEHARFLS
+781 ENVEHARFLS

-805 PVDAAQAT
+805 PVDAARAT
-813 TLLRGRFIRPP
+813 TLLRERFIRRLAPLQ
-824 ALLPTPKD
+824 APKD
-832 SAGGSIAGR
+832 SGGGLIPGR
-841 LRVV
+841 LMVV

>member
-1 LAKYT
+1 MSWT
-6 ANLVKTP
+6 
-13 AQNLLHRL
+13 
-21 KTGQLYWSGLAMG
+21 
-34 HKTPHS
+34 TPHS
-40 AGHRATIVLIAAL
+40 IRHRAPIWMIAVL

-61 WCIVSGLEDRTS
+61 WFIISGLEDRTS
-73 AAEFNLRAS
+73 AAEFNLRAN
-82 NMAAAVQNGV
+82 NMAVVLQNGI
-92 NEYFTK
+92 NGYLANL
-98 ISPLRAMFESTP
+98 SALRALFESAP
-110 GAVSEHE
+110 AAIGEQE
-117 FVTFSNGLLRNQ
+117 FLTFSDRLLRDHS
-129 PAILSLS
+129 AILSLS
-136 WIPRI
+136 WVPLIR
-141 QNEERTDHEQ
+141 NEERAVHEQ
-151 AAQRAGIDGYRIR
+151 AAQQATGEDYRIR
-164 SVSKDNALEPSPAAA
+164 SVGEDGTLGPSPAAA

-190 LRTDLVRGLNLA
+190 IRTHLVRGLNLA
-202 DSGIR
+202 DGGIR
-207 QQPLESARDGNRLA
+207 QQPLERARDGGMLA

-232 GDRIGFFVVLPIY
+232 GNRIGFFVVLPIY
-245 KRGLPHTSVEERR
+245 KRGLPPNSIEERR
-258 RNLIGFVQGVF
+258 RNLVGFVQGVF
-269 QIDTMIAATLRG
+269 QIDTMIVATLRG
-281 IRIPADYYIFS
+281 IRIPADYYVFS

-297 STQPIYTSLLKP
+297 STRPIYTSLLKP
-309 PGGPHAADRRTGI
+309 SGEPLAASRRAKI
-322 DTAFHW
+322 DMAFPW
-328 SGKIAVADR
+328 SGKVAVADR
-337 QWEMIAVPEQP
+337 QWEMIAVPEQR
-348 HFKHPKAWMILTAGL
+348 FILHPRAWILLTAGL

-376 NRHTCELAEANET
+376 NRHTCKLAEANET

-411 MAAAFEKAKR
+411 MAAAFEKAKC
-421 SGEPFAVLYI
+421 GGKPFAVLYI

-460 AEAGDADCVARFGGD
+460 AEAGDADCVARIGGD

-480 QANAGAEGASEAL
+480 QSNAGEEGASEAL

-507 EGHAA
+507 EGHAG

-524 EELDGPDAML
+524 EELDGPEAML
-534 MQADLALYR
+534 MQADLALYL
-543 AKDAGRNRVC
+543 AKDAGRNCVR
-553 IHDKTFDQLACDRVI
+553 IHDKTFDQLACDCLI
-568 LGRELMAAIESGGL
+568 LGRELIAAIESGGL
-582 ALHYQPQVDIE
+582 TLHYQPQVDIE

-604 RWNHVQRGPIS
+604 RWNHIQRGPIS
-615 PALFIPIA
+615 PAVFIPIA

-666 KRPELEQDIV
+666 KRPELEHDIV

-700 ATQHHRDIIARLRTL
+700 ATQHHRDIIARLRAL

-746 ELILNCTTELRCA
+746 ELIFKCTTEIRYA

-766 HLAEEL
+766 HLAGEL
-772 DTEVLAEGV
+772 NTEVLAEGV

-805 PVDAAQAT
+805 PVDATQAT
-813 TLLRGRFIRPP
+813 ALLRGRFIRPP
-824 ALLPTPKD
+824 APLPAPED
-832 SAGGSIAGR
+832 SGGGLIPGR
-841 LRVV
+841 LMVV